1 MGDMMERIEK
11 IVNDHNEKEEKA
23 LPSAVSL
30 EGALLDQ
37 SVLPPPQLP
46 EEGKG
51 NKYAGFFV

>member
-37 SVLPPPQLP
+37 PVPPPQLP

>member
-37 SVLPPPQLP
+37 PAPPPQLP

>member
-11 IVNDHNEKEEKA
+11 IVNDHNEKEDK
-23 LPSAVSL
+23 VSL
-30 EGALLDQ
+30 EDALLE
-37 SVLPPPQLP
+37 SPVPPQLP